1 MAKRVQDVKP
11 SRSKEASGWLKE
23 NVAEQKVR
31 YAAIVQEQDELGP
44 QREKWVEQFLRII
57 QTKGFNMNGD
67 LRRVIKPGEIAKKPK
82 GKHRVVF

>member
-1 MAKRVQDVKP
+1 VV
-11 SRSKEASGWLKE
+11 EG
-23 NVAEQKVR
+23 
-31 YAAIVQEQDELGP
+31 GP